1 MMHLGEHGEAA
12 ATTCRRPVRR
22 GGAGSHGRHPSRGAD
37 CDVPRARDESLARM
51 VSLVL
56 GMLACVAL
64 ALAVMALVAVPARR
78 AGREVLTERGEE
90 VLGSIRDR
98 QLLPGR
104 SARADDEHDAAPR
117 TRSPWAPA
125 PDPPS
130 RRRRCSPGARASVR
144 CGSMGQSPRQR
155 SHLP

>member
-1 MMHLGEHGEAA
+1 
-12 ATTCRRPVRR
+12 
-22 GGAGSHGRHPSRGAD
+22 
-37 CDVPRARDESLARM
+37 M

-78 AGREVLTERGEE
+78 AGREVLTERGGE

-104 SARADDEHDAAPR
+104 STGADDVDDVDAVDHVVRHEEPV
-117 TRSPWAPA
+117 
-125 PDPPS
+125 
-130 RRRRCSPGARASVR
+130 GASA
-144 CGSMGQSPRQR
+144 
-155 SHLP
+155 